1 VAACTH
7 FDDDQLIGILE
18 KGRSMR
24 RARNA
29 KLAIE
34 QWLLSRAATTVISL

>member
-1 VAACTH
+1 VAACAY

-18 KGRSMR
+18 KGRSTR